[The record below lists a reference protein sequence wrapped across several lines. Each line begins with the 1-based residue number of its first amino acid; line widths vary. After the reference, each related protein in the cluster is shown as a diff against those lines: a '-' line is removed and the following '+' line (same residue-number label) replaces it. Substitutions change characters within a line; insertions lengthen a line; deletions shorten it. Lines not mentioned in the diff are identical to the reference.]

1 MLIPIKYNLRS
12 LAVRRLNTVLTAFSI
27 AMTVAVFITVLALA
41 EGIDDTF
48 VSTGSPRNLLVL
60 RQGAQSDTISIVP
73 REVGQSIRA
82 LPGIERGPSGEPM
95 VSAER
100 IIFVDLPRRE
110 AGSSN
115 VVIRGLGSKG
125 RELRPDAR
133 LKEGRWFRP
142 GAREL
147 TVSRAIANR
156 FVHCGVGDEIRT
168 GRNRWR
174 IVGVFDAGQS
184 AFGSEIWTDT
194 DDIANAFS
202 RFDYSV
208 LLVRAE
214 SAARIEQLRND
225 IESDRR
231 ASLAAMREVDYYAD
245 QTKSATPIRIVGNI
259 IAIVMAIGAAFA
271 AMNTM
276 YAAVAARIHEVAILR
291 AIGFSPRSVLL
302 SFLVESLV
310 LSLLGGVLGILL
322 ALPVNG
328 LATGT
333 TNWFSFSEM
342 AFQFRITP
350 TLLARGLAF
359 ALVMG
364 VVGGILPALRASRH
378 SAART
383 LRA

>member
-1 MLIPIKYNLRS
+1 MLIPLKYNVRS

-41 EGIDDTF
+41 EGIDNTF
-48 VSTGSPRNLLVL
+48 VSTGSPLNLLVV
-60 RQGAQSDTISIVP
+60 RQGAQSDTNSVVP
-73 REVGQSIRA
+73 REVGQSIRT
-82 LPGIERGPSGEPM
+82 LPGIALGPSGEPM
-95 VSAER
+95 FSAER
-100 IIFVDLPRRE
+100 IILVELARRE
-110 AGSSN
+110 SGSSN
-115 VVIRGLGSKG
+115 VVIRGLGARG

-133 LKEGRWFRP
+133 LVAGRWFHP
-142 GAREL
+142 GAREM
-147 TVSRAIANR
+147 TVSRAIAER
-156 FVHCGVGDEIRT
+156 FMNCEIGDEIRT

-184 AFGSEIWTDT
+184 AFGSEIWTDS
-194 DDIANAFS
+194 DDVANAFS
-202 RFDYSV
+202 RVDFSV
-208 LLVRAE
+208 LLLRAE
-214 SAARIEQLRND
+214 SERQIASLRRD
-225 IESDRR
+225 IEGDRR
-231 ASLAAMREVDYYAD
+231 ASLAAMREVEYYAD
-245 QTKSATPIRIVGNI
+245 QTKSATPIRVVGNI

-291 AIGFSPRSVLL
+291 AIGFTPRSVLL
-302 SFLVESLV
+302 SFLAESLV
-310 LSLLGGVLGILL
+310 LSLLGGLLGILL

-350 TLLARGLAF
+350 ALLARGLAF

-364 VVGGILPALRASRH
+364 AVGGILPAWRASQQSASRVLRA
-378 SAART
+378 
-383 LRA
+383 